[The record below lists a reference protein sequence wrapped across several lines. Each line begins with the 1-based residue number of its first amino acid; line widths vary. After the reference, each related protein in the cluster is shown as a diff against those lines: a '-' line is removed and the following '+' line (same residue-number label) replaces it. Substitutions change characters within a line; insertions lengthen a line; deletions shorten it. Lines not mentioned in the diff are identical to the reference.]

1 VETLDELL
9 RRQRAA
15 IKEGFDADNDYWLQF
30 MPTLTTAYV
39 KAGGRS
45 EGRVVIQGMMRWN
58 DFWES
63 KKGVG
68 VIRSK

>member
-1 VETLDELL
+1 
-9 RRQRAA
+9 
-15 IKEGFDADNDYWLQF
+15 

-58 DFWES
+58 DFLES